1 MSNTYSS
8 NFPKNT
14 QFKKDG
20 GLDNSNTK
28 LLADE
33 SQDNI
38 SQGGGRPGSSHGFL
52 PAITKKTG
60 IFSATNK

>member
-1 MSNTYSS
+1 MSNTFTQ

-14 QFKKDG
+14 LSKNG
-20 GLDNSNTK
+20 ALDNSHSK

-38 SQGGGRPGSSHGFL
+38 SANGSRPGSSHIFL
-52 PAITKKTG
+52 PAITKKAG
-60 IFSATNK
+60 IF